1 MTSTRLARRTSTT
14 GPRGWSTS
22 ATVTLAARKLW
33 DRGAILRELNLP
45 PEEWVSFPHRVRL
58 SVPSAADLV
67 EHRAEAQAW
76 SRALND
82 SAANADWDLLT
93 KRIRAGVLGMQTIPT
108 AAIISTPTV
117 ALNLLGRAQTADA
130 STYRELLAA
139 IEVLDYLAREVA
151 LRRPFDVLAA
161 GDDWPILV
169 KVAQWLLQNP
179 RPGIYVR
186 QVPVP
191 GLHTKVIEQH
201 RPILTRLLDT
211 VLAATDIAP
220 EHSDFAHRFGFIDE
234 ARSVRIRGDR
244 AVLGLPL
251 QGAEPTSH
259 LESDAAPDAR
269 PALVHPT
276 LGVLLTDDSLG
287 DVTWPVTAL
296 ATLDAPAV
304 GVRELVIV
312 ENKISFLTTPHQP
325 GRLILWGAGYGA
337 DQLLHALEWRDRVA
351 VTYWG
356 DLDTHGLHILDAVR
370 SHAPHVRSVLMDLD
384 TLEAHKPYWSREG
397 RQRAGALIHLTESEQ
412 LLYQALLQG
421 ELGESLRLEQEYIG
435 YERVAFALSTSSS
448 RPRDQL

>member
-1 MTSTRLARRTSTT
+1 MTSTRLARSTSTT

-58 SVPSAADLV
+58 SGPSAADLV

-108 AAIISTPTV
+108 AAIISTPMV

-130 STYRELLAA
+130 STFRELLAA
-139 IEVLDYLAREVA
+139 IEILDYLAREVA

-169 KVAQWLLQNP
+169 KVARWLLENP

-220 EHSDFAHRFGFIDE
+220 EHSAFAHRFGFIDE

-259 LESDAAPDAR
+259 LESDAAPAAR

-296 ATLDAPAV
+296 AALDAPAV

-312 ENKISFLTTPHQP
+312 ENKISFLTTPHHP

-384 TLEAHKPYWSREG
+384 TLEAHKPYWGRES

-448 RPRDQL
+448 R

>member
-1 MTSTRLARRTSTT
+1 MTSTRLARSTSNT

-117 ALNLLGRAQTADA
+117 ALNLL
-130 STYRELLAA
+130 AA
-139 IEVLDYLAREVA
+139 IEVLDYLARDVA

-169 KVAQWLLQNP
+169 KVAQWLLENP

-287 DVTWPVTAL
+287 DVTWPITAL
-296 ATLDAPAV
+296 AALDAPAV

-337 DQLLHALEWRDRVA
+337 DQLLHTLEWRDRVA

-448 RPRDQL
+448 RQRDQL